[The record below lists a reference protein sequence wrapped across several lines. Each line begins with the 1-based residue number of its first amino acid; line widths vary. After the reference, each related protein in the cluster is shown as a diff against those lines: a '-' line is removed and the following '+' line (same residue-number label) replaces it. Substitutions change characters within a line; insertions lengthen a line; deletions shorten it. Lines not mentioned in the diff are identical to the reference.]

1 MTTEVPVPGAPVGI
15 KIGKLEVSNPMA
27 DHRCTVAAHPSPSCV
42 VSFANMA
49 TSTRASAR
57 ARSSQNMAETNMP
70 RRSGQSVTVIAWI
83 GATISRTSTRAMIQR
98 CHF

>member
-1 MTTEVPVPGAPVGI
+1 
-15 KIGKLEVSNPMA
+15 MA
-27 DHRCTVAAHPSPSCV
+27 GHRCTVAARPSPSCIA
-42 VSFANMA
+42 SFADMA

-70 RRSGQSVTVIAWI
+70 RRSGQSVTVIAWRTI
-83 GATISRTSTRAMIQR
+83 FGATISRTSTPAMIQR